1 MVDKE
6 NKIEPL
12 LKIGLTVPEARVYL
26 ALSELKEAKTGLLS
40 EKSQVA
46 SSKIYTTL
54 EFLIKKGFVS
64 YRLQNNQ
71 KVFIAASPDIIK
83 DLFEEKQK
91 DLAQEKNSILE
102 LIDELKNKQSTESP
116 FSKYRYY
123 EGIAG
128 LRAIWLEFTE
138 DLDKLSKSDEILV
151 YTAKKEAF
159 ENMLGLYEEFHKK
172 RMKKGIKY
180 RLILST
186 EEKELAKKREKQ
198 LSEVRFLKLENEAEW
213 AIVGDKLNIQYA
225 TQKSPRGFIIEDKI
239 FVATFKQVFNQLWEG
254 AKKN

>member
-12 LKIGLTVPEARVYL
+12 LKIGLTVPEARAYL

-46 SSKIYTTL
+46 SSKIYSVL
-54 EFLIKKGFVS
+54 ESLIKKGFVS

-83 DLFEEKQK
+83 DLFDEKQK

-123 EGIAG
+123 EGITG

-138 DLDKLSKSDEILV
+138 DLKKLNKSDEILV

-159 ENMLGLYEEFHKK
+159 ENMLGLYEEFHKE
-172 RMKKGIKY
+172 RVRKGIKY
-180 RLILST
+180 RLILSLGD
-186 EEKELAKKREKQ
+186 KELAEKRKKQ

-239 FVATFKQVFNQLWEG
+239 FVATFKQVFNQLWES

>member
-46 SSKIYTTL
+46 SSKIYSVL
-54 EFLIKKGFVS
+54 ESLIKKGFVS

-83 DLFEEKQK
+83 DLFDEKQK

-123 EGIAG
+123 EGITG

-138 DLDKLSKSDEILV
+138 DLDNMKKTDEILV
-151 YTAKKEAF
+151 YTGKREAF
-159 ENMLGLYEEFHKK
+159 DKMLGLYEEFHKK

-180 RLILST
+180 RVIYPIK
-186 EEKELAKKREKQ
+186 EKELAEKRKKQ

-239 FVATFKQVFNQLWEG
+239 FVATFKQVFNQLWES